1 MPSPPAR
8 PEHTTKPALA
18 LDPGE
23 RADAAARRVLLAL
36 LDVVEANEPGV
47 RAQRDPEF
55 LHDFRVAVR
64 QTRSVLGQLER
75 VFPDPPL
82 GRFRE
87 DFRWLGRATGP
98 ARDLDVYLLRF
109 PMYQAWLPPEV
120 RGDLEPLRAFLHQQ
134 QRAEHARL
142 VALLDGARYR
152 ALRADW
158 RAFLTAPLTTP
169 TAHGQR
175 PIRAVVSKRIRR
187 LYKKAVRQ
195 GRAILADADA
205 TDADAP
211 GADEMDAALHALRIT
226 CKKLRYLLELF
237 GSLYPP
243 KALAPLID
251 ALKGLQDVLGEHN
264 DLVVQRARLRGFAR
278 EMMQQ
283 GMAPADT
290 FLAMGRLEAHID
302 QARLQ
307 TRAAFRRRFRR
318 FARKKTRRRVRALFR
333 AATPPGTA
341 APPAG

>member
-1 MPSPPAR
+1 MPSPPVR
-8 PEHTTKPALA
+8 FEHTAKPSLA

-23 RADAAARRVLLAL
+23 RADDAARRVLQAL
-36 LDVVEANEPGV
+36 LDVVEANEPGL
-47 RAQRDPEF
+47 RAQHDPEF

-109 PMYQAWLPPEV
+109 PTYQAWLPPEV

-158 RAFLTAPLTTP
+158 RAFLTAPLATP
-169 TAHGQR
+169 TAHGRR

-205 TDADAP
+205 PD
-211 GADEMDAALHALRIT
+211 ADEMDAALHALRIT

-243 KALAPLID
+243 GPLAPLIN

-264 DLVVQRARLRGFAR
+264 DLVVQRARLRAFAR

-341 APPAG
+341 APSAG